1 MMRQMSKLRPADDA
15 HTDTDGHVS
24 VKGVSTP
31 MMKLQDPAYT
41 KIIIVTLAENTPVL
55 EASRLQDDLRR
66 AHIEPYAWV
75 INSSLSA
82 TGTIDPL
89 LRARAAG
96 ERVMIEDV
104 RVRRA
109 VRTFIVPWRAEPP
122 VGAAS
127 LHELI
132 GVATR

>member
-1 MMRQMSKLRPADDA
+1 
-15 HTDTDGHVS
+15 
-24 VKGVSTP
+24 
-31 MMKLQDPAYT
+31 
-41 KIIIVTLAENTPVL
+41 VL
-55 EASRLQDDLRR
+55 EAARLQDDLRR
-66 AHIEPYAWV
+66 AQIEPYAWV

-82 TGTIDPL
+82 TTTIDPL

-104 RVRRA
+104 CHRRA
-109 VRTFIVPWRAEPP
+109 ARTFIVPWQAEPP

-132 GVATR
+132 GTASV

>member
-1 MMRQMSKLRPADDA
+1 
-15 HTDTDGHVS
+15 V
-24 VKGVSTP
+24 
-31 MMKLQDPAYT
+31 
-41 KIIIVTLAENTPVL
+41 IIVTLAENTPVL

-66 AHIEPYAWV
+66 AQIEPYAWV

-82 TGTIDPL
+82 TATTDPL

-104 RVRRA
+104 RDRRA
-109 VRTFIVPWRAEPP
+109 VRTFIVPWQAEPP

-132 GVATR
+132 GAVAR